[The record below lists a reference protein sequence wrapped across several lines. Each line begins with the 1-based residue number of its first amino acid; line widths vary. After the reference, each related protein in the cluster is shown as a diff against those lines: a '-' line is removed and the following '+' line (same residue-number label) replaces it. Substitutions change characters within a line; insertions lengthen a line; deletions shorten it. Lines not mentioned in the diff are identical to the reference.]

1 MSEAGRAP
9 LGVIEVSGDDAG
21 TFLRAQLTN
30 DVLRL
35 GSDRHF
41 LAAWCDAKG
50 RAILLA
56 QVLEQADDGYL
67 LILPS
72 TLIDAVLQRLRMYVL
87 RARVTLTDVSDRYRL
102 AGLLGPDL
110 PSANRLT
117 ALDDARLLGLPP
129 TADGAARALWIGTA
143 DAHPPENSLN
153 TEAPE
158 WALAC
163 IDAGVP
169 ELVGAT
175 RGLFVPQMLNLHW
188 LLAIDFDKGC
198 YPGQE
203 VIARLH
209 YRGRLTRRL
218 HRLAWRGD
226 EPAPGDEI
234 IDDADR
240 VQGTVVSAA
249 PTAGDGGHGRLLAVL
264 RIDGAGSA
272 LRAGSTA
279 LELLD
284 LPYATPD

>member
-1 MSEAGRAP
+1 MTDTGRAR

-56 QVLEQADDGYL
+56 QVLEHEGDGYL
-67 LILPS
+67 LVLPC

-102 AGLLGPDL
+102 AGLIGADL
-110 PSANRLT
+110 PPANQLT
-117 ALDDARLLGLPP
+117 ERDGARWLGLSA
-129 TADGAARALWIGTA
+129 TSDDSARALWIGTA
-143 DAHPPENSLN
+143 DAPWPEGALA
-153 TEAPE
+153 TDTPE
-158 WALAC
+158 WALAH

-169 ELVGAT
+169 DVVTAT

-226 EPAPGDEI
+226 EPKPGEEI
-234 IDDADR
+234 TDDAER
-240 VQGTVVSAA
+240 AQGTVISAA
-249 PTAGDGGHGRLLAVL
+249 PAADDGGSGRLLAVL
-264 RIDGAGSA
+264 RIDAAGST
-272 LRAGSTA
+272 LNAGSTA

-284 LPYATPD
+284 LPYATPA